1 MIEVVYERISK
12 YELTDWGVILQGV
25 LGVPGLIG
33 SLLALYVEKFANK
46 ELERIAED
54 SPAYDLIVSLA
65 CDSELPASE
74 LCAQLEKI
82 CTLRKSDMLRS
93 RKVWRAVALEELLL
107 NIDSDPVYGLIKL
120 SEFWS
125 SWEWPADAPLSMVSG
140 MEALPEDAYH
150 SSSNYEYVVDEHERW
165 VKDQLS
171 NLK

>member
-12 YELTDWGVILQGV
+12 YELTDWGVMLQGV
-25 LGVPGLIG
+25 SGVPGFVG
-33 SLLALYVEKFANK
+33 SLPGLYVEEFANK
-46 ELERIAED
+46 ELENITED
-54 SPAYDLIVSLA
+54 SPVYGFIVGLA
-65 CDSELPASE
+65 CDSELPESE

-120 SEFWS
+120 SKFWS
-125 SWEWPADAPLSMVSG
+125 CWEWPADAPLSMASG
-140 MEALPEDAYH
+140 VEALPENAYH
-150 SSSNYEYVVDEHERW
+150 SSSNYKYVVDEHEWW

-171 NLK
+171 NL